1 MPAAST
7 GQTTTGGA
15 TAAGTPPPDAPPAT
29 ASAGDPPAKT
39 VAEPK
44 IPDTDKIFFAV
55 NATEVDEAGRRKL
68 RAHAD
73 RLKAN
78 RRLSVTLVGHTDH
91 HGSRSYNLAIAERR
105 TAVVAEVLTSLGVGR
120 TQIRRYGVGN
130 EKPGPHCQTAE
141 CRSRMRRVDLIYPD

>member
-1 MPAAST
+1 MPAASS

-15 TAAGTPPPDAPPAT
+15 TATGTPPADAPPAT
-29 ASAGDPPAKT
+29 ASAGGSPAET
-39 VAEPK
+39 VAAPE

-78 RRLSVTLVGHTDH
+78 RRLRVTLVGHTDH

-105 TAVVAEVLTSLGVGR
+105 TAVV
-120 TQIRRYGVGN
+120 
-130 EKPGPHCQTAE
+130 
-141 CRSRMRRVDLIYPD
+141 